1 MKLLNRKGMIPLAME
16 ESKAKVGINPEF
28 LPFLK
33 EGTANSVDEDV
44 NLSLA
49 IYLF

>member
-1 MKLLNRKGMIPLAME
+1 MAME

-33 EGTANSVDEDV
+33 GENVNSVDEDV
-44 NLSLA
+44 NISLVM
-49 IYLF
+49 YLFRQEN